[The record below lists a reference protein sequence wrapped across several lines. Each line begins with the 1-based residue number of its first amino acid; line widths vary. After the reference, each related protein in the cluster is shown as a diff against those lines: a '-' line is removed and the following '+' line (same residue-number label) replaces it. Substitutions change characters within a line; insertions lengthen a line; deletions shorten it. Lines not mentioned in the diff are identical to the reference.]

1 MTKQRWVLL
10 VGSMLGLVGCVAEPG
25 SVESSLGGVCEP
37 THATPLLDM
46 ATGTVEAGAATITTN
61 GDGVAIVLDAHDGW
75 TLGDYYIGIG
85 TSPDTLVWHTVNPQP
100 WITGWV
106 DRLDFTA
113 SLADLGVGCGD
124 AVKIVI
130 QGFARDAAGRI
141 QVSALG
147 AYELGAWGW
156 YSYYDICCPPVDA
169 GCTLTQGYWR
179 NHAWPVDSLVLG
191 DRSYSATELRALFG
205 TPVRG
210 DASVSLAHQLIA
222 AELNRASGAT
232 PSADLAAAHDWLRA
246 NGDALP
252 FGARASSPAGQEAV
266 AIAAALA
273 SYNEGSTGPGHCD
286 D

>member
-1 MTKQRWVLL
+1 
-10 VGSMLGLVGCVAEPG
+10 
-25 SVESSLGGVCEP
+25 
-37 THATPLLDM
+37 
-46 ATGTVEAGAATITTN
+46 
-61 GDGVAIVLDAHDGW
+61 
-75 TLGDYYIGIG
+75 
-85 TSPDTLVWHTVNPQP
+85 
-100 WITGWV
+100 V
-106 DRLDFTA
+106 DRLDFA
-113 SLADLGVGCGD
+113 VSLADLGVGCGD

-179 NHAWPVDSLVLG
+179 NHVWPVDSLVLG
-191 DRSYSATELRALFG
+191 DRSYSATELRALFALS
-205 TPVRG
+205 VRR

-232 PSADLAAAHDWLRA
+232 PAADLAAAHDWLRA
-246 NGDALP
+246 HGDALP
-252 FGARASSPAGQEAV
+252 FGVPASSAAGQEAV
-266 AIAAALA
+266 AIADALA